1 MSASSSAMT
10 TRRARAG
17 WCALTPPRLYVL
29 PAYAALAAGPRQ
41 QDPASR
47 PKSRGPGS
55 PTRVPL
61 EVLAQEQLH
70 LVALHVPSGE
80 LCAGD
85 PRVHDGAFLAEQ
97 LSEQPSHL
105 SRPCTLD
112 VGSPNYIGALD
123 NGKAASSPRSVPPPA
138 AHGLTPAGP
147 VR

>member
-17 WCALTPPRLYVL
+17 WCALTPARLYVL
-29 PAYAALAAGPRQ
+29 PPYAALAALAAGPRQ
-41 QDPASR
+41 AGR
-47 PKSRGPGS
+47 TSRGPGS

-80 LCAGD
+80 LRAGD
-85 PRVHDGAFLAEQ
+85 PRVRDGAFLAEQ